1 MGALKRA
8 KEARRTLRLFRLGFG
23 VTPPFSVLLDG
34 NALHASLSA
43 KIDLTH
49 RLKKVLQ
56 GQAFS
61 LYVPECV
68 LRELRDLGER
78 TAAALAF
85 AEQHCQVVATGGQPE
100 AGGDSNVSDGISALV
115 GTRASMGSRDGLAR
129 GRAR

>member
-68 LRELRDLGER
+68 LRELRDLGEP
-78 TAAALAF
+78 AAALAF
-85 AEQHCQVVATGGQPE
+85 AEQHCQSVVATGGQPRRP
-100 AGGDSNVSDGISALV
+100 AGTARVSDGISGRRSSV
-115 GTRASMGSRDGLAR
+115 
-129 GRAR
+129 RARA